1 MNKQII
7 LNALRKELHE
17 QESNLF
23 YDKAYAAHLWDMC
36 DKSRPVSTEVQ
47 YNEYKAVKNR
57 IRATQHKL
65 KTIRETLKYMKSL
78 IIIRIEDFGNV

>member
-23 YDKAYAAHLWDMC
+23 YDKAYAAFLWDQC
-36 DKSRPVSTEVQ
+36 DKSRPVSTEAH

-65 KTIRETLKYMKSL
+65 KAIRETLKDVKS
-78 IIIRIEDFGNV
+78 IIILNICA

>member
-7 LNALRKELHE
+7 LNALRNELRK
-17 QESNLF
+17 QEGHLF
-23 YDKAYAAHLWDMC
+23 YDKAYAAYLWDMC
-36 DKSRPVSTEVQ
+36 DKSRPVSTEIH

-65 KTIRETLKYMKSL
+65 KAIRKTLKYIKS
-78 IIIRIEDFGNV
+78 IIIIHIEDFENA